1 MITEI
6 LIKEPIAADIL
17 AVAIYNTLS
26 VHASTFISKSDAR
39 VIADLLAEYYSEH
52 SVEYVV
58 KKIIKGIY
66 ESELA
71 YKYPMNLAMVSKFI
85 RD

>member
-6 LIKEPIAADIL
+6 PLKEPIEADIL

-26 VHASTFISKSDAR
+26 VHAQTLISKSDAR
-39 VIADLLAEYYSEH
+39 TVSDLLSEYYSEH
-52 SVEYVV
+52 SPGYVV
-58 KKIIKGIY
+58 KKIIQGIY
-66 ESELA
+66 ESDLT
-71 YKYPMNLAMVSKFI
+71 YKYDFNLAMVSKFI

>member
-1 MITEI
+1 MIQEI
-6 LIKEPIAADIL
+6 PIREPIEADIL
-17 AVAIYNTLS
+17 AVAIYNTLIL
-26 VHASTFISKSDAR
+26 HASTFISKSDAR
-39 VIADLLAEYYSEH
+39 TIADLLAEYYSEH
-52 SVEYVV
+52 SVEYIV